1 MIQLTSDLKLRSEE
15 KKSVFGAHFTFQ
27 VFNTET
33 RNVYK
38 DHRTLDLAAV
48 NSDEL
53 ESWKA
58 SFLRA
63 GVYPE
68 YVNEKDAELEKEQEK
83 ESADPQLER
92 QVETIRNLVESYIL
106 IQGCEMRNFQHIQQ
120 FFFETFAVLNV
131 S

>member
-1 MIQLTSDLKLRSEE
+1 MIQLCNDHKLRSEE
-15 KKSVFGAHFTFQ
+15 KKSVFGAHFTFSIY
-27 VFNTET
+27 NTES
-33 RNVYK
+33 RNMYK

-68 YVNEKDAELEKEQEK
+68 YVSENEPEAKEETK

-92 QVETIRNLVESYIL
+92 QVQSGRARNDKKFLARPVFPKKVFPVRIRKNS
-106 IQGCEMRNFQHIQQ
+106 QKC
-120 FFFETFAVLNV
+120 
-131 S
+131 